1 MIIKHSLKKMGLDP
15 IFWVD
20 DYQYTQEQKENWRIE
35 QEVLGNSKYHMVR
48 YYIHTPVKT
57 LTVVLQSNE
66 YTTWVSEHLLKDK
79 KDIEIL
85 ERYMPVQKPVKKL

>member
-1 MIIKHSLKKMGLDP
+1 MGLDP

-35 QEVLGNSKYHMVR
+35 QEVLGNSKYHTVR

-85 ERYMPVQKPVKKL
+85 ERYMPVPKLVKNL